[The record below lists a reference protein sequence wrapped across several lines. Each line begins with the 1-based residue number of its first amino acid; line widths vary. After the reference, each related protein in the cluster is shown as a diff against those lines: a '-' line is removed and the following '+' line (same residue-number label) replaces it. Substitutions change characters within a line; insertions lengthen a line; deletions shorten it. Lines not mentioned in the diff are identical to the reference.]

1 MKNAYDDLRSE
12 REGFV
17 MRNES
22 SCVEITCTEKF
33 VKHWEQRGFV
43 IIKKGLIKL
52 IDDKGK

>member
-1 MKNAYDDLRSE
+1 
-12 REGFV
+12 